1 MRRPI
6 EVAAALA
13 VAGASCAQPAAIV
26 NKLLA
31 DRGRQTFATPR
42 EMVRTVFDG
51 SSKVDVAFQVVA
63 ALVLLGTVT
72 VVVRGVW
79 QLARGADGGFEL
91 VAGGVFGLL
100 GLMAALTVVM

>member
-1 MRRPI
+1 VRRAI
-6 EVAAALA
+6 AVVVAPA
-13 VAGASCAQPAAIV
+13 VAGAACAQPAAIV

-31 DRGRQTFATPR
+31 DRGRQTFATPT
-42 EMVRTVFDG
+42 EMVRVVFDG
-51 SSKVDVAFQVVA
+51 SSKVDVAFQVFA
-63 ALVLLGTVT
+63 ALVLLGTVM
-72 VVVRGVW
+72 VVLRGVW